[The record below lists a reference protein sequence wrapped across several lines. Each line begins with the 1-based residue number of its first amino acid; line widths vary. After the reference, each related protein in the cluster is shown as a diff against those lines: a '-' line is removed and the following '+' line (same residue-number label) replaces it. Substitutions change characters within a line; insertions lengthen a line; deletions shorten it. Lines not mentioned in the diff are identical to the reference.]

1 MEESSP
7 GVKVTVFLRQDEQG
21 LMEKGQEVKAG
32 REQAVWRYL
41 KKELISSWWEVRR
54 GGDRGEKGGGGK
66 SHDWREERE

>member
-1 MEESSP
+1 
-7 GVKVTVFLRQDEQG
+7 
-21 LMEKGQEVKAG
+21 MEKGKEVKAG